1 MKLELQLRRENARSR
16 SNSACVTQR
25 YSVSSQPSI
34 IIITCTFF
42 HAACGIDLQARLLCR
57 WGKLR
62 AHEATRELAKHNI
75 GVLAA
80 TARQSTDER
89 VWTARSITADDK
101 RYWAREHCA
110 AG

>member
-1 MKLELQLRRENARSR
+1 MQHAE
-16 SNSACVTQR
+16 
-25 YSVSSQPSI
+25 SI
-34 IIITCTFF
+34 YK
-42 HAACGIDLQARLLCR
+42 ARLLCR

-80 TARQSTDER
+80 SARQSTDER

-110 AG
+110 AR